1 MAELEAEHRVDDA
14 LSDGNFSL
22 WYRSFEGISE
32 CTKLIKFDGEK
43 IKEVDIKQITNLE

>member
-14 LSDGNFSL
+14 FSDGNFSL

-32 CTKLIKFDGEK
+32 CTKLIKFDEEK
-43 IKEVDIKQITNLE
+43 NQSWY